1 MPPAINV
8 ACVAINQIPCGNVD
22 AHTHPPD
29 TSVAIVLHKL
39 FANPSI
45 CFVLVASR
53 RAVSHGNPSAFYLFE
68 YELSPYRTGAAA
80 MSAKELTSS
89 LYRPTA
95 AFLFSVRTLSTLA
108 LTAIAL
114 TSWAADRLWPRHMR
128 IDAQHRRLA
137 PKVRGRNIALP
148 FSNEVACAE
157 IASFDDQLEAFLH
170 YEYLGGHDS
179 DDAAKIFLTAS
190 RTGKRASYKIYM
202 LVEND
207 QLTAV
212 PRLNRMESHGLITHY
227 ELVALTHQD
236 LSFAQQQ
243 SRMFENAYNVPTEQK
258 LETLPSFQLLPALAD
273 FLVFKSQTDWRVVG
287 QSTRAPQP
295 LTHHQALR
303 LASDIIDVAHF
314 YNLPLDYFL
323 GVGAMENNYMDV
335 NGDLTHAVW
344 KKRAERGDIVL
355 EHGRK
360 RVLVSDYSIG
370 AWQIS
375 RETLRAAHQLYL
387 KDRRNYDQ
395 LPPRLRPSRDLDVNS
410 VNSEVLTTYAGLVLR
425 DLLDRFGGDVDQAI
439 GAYNGGIRNPNPAY
453 AAGVKNVAL
462 YARRVLE
469 HAPLPAAKSPAA
481 TLPNGTVL

>member
-1 MPPAINV
+1 
-8 ACVAINQIPCGNVD
+8 
-22 AHTHPPD
+22 
-29 TSVAIVLHKL
+29 
-39 FANPSI
+39 
-45 CFVLVASR
+45 
-53 RAVSHGNPSAFYLFE
+53 
-68 YELSPYRTGAAA
+68 
-80 MSAKELTSS
+80 MSAKKLTRNLHRQS
-89 LYRPTA
+89 A
-95 AFLFSVRTLSTLA
+95 AKLFSARALA
-108 LTAIAL
+108 AIAL
-114 TSWAADRLWPRHMR
+114 SALALASWTADRLWPRHMR
-128 IDAQHRRLA
+128 VSVHHRHLA
-137 PKVRGRNIALP
+137 PKVQGRHVALP
-148 FSNEVACAE
+148 FSREVACAE
-157 IASFDDQLEAFLH
+157 IASFDDQLEAFLR
-170 YEYLGGHDS
+170 YEYLRGRDP
-179 DDAAKIFLTAS
+179 DDAAKIFLTTD
-190 RTGKRASYKIYM
+190 RTGKRANYKIFL

-207 QLTAV
+207 QLTAI
-212 PRLNRMESHGLITHY
+212 PRLNRMEAHGLIAHY
-227 ELVALTHQD
+227 ELVAWTKQD
-236 LSFAQQQ
+236 FALAQQQ

-295 LTHHQALR
+295 LIHHQALR
-303 LASDIIDVAHF
+303 LASDILDVAHF

-344 KKRAERGDIVL
+344 KKRAESGDIVL
-355 EHGRK
+355 ERGRK

-370 AWQIS
+370 TWQIS

-387 KDRRNYDQ
+387 KDKRHYDQ

-469 HAPLPAAKSPAA
+469 HTPLPAAKSPAA
-481 TLPNGTVL
+481 ALPNGTVL

>member
-1 MPPAINV
+1 MP
-8 ACVAINQIPCGNVD
+8 
-22 AHTHPPD
+22 
-29 TSVAIVLHKL
+29 
-39 FANPSI
+39 
-45 CFVLVASR
+45 
-53 RAVSHGNPSAFYLFE
+53 
-68 YELSPYRTGAAA
+68 
-80 MSAKELTSS
+80 AKKLTSN
-89 LYRPTA
+89 LYRPA
-95 AFLFSVRTLSTLA
+95 VAKLFSSRALAALA
-108 LTAIAL
+108 LSGIAL
-114 TSWAADRLWPRHMR
+114 ISWTADRLWPRHMHVS
-128 IDAQHRRLA
+128 AQRRHLS
-137 PKVRGRNIALP
+137 PKIHGRNITLP

-157 IASFDDQLEAFLH
+157 IAAFDDQLEAFLR
-170 YEYLGGHDS
+170 YEYLRGRDP
-179 DDAAKIFLTAS
+179 DDASKMFLMAGRS
-190 RTGKRASYKIYM
+190 GKRANYKIYM

-207 QLTAV
+207 QLTAI

-227 ELVALTHQD
+227 ELVAWTKQEFA
-236 LSFAQQQ
+236 FAQQQ

-303 LASDIIDVAHF
+303 LASDILDVAHF

-355 EHGRK
+355 ERGRK

-370 AWQIS
+370 TWQIS

-387 KDRRNYDQ
+387 KDKRHYDE

-410 VNSEVLTTYAGLVLR
+410 VDSEVLTTYAGLVLR

-462 YARRVLE
+462 YARKVLE
-469 HAPLPAAKSPAA
+469 HAPLPATKSSAA
-481 TLPNGTVL
+481 ALPNGTAL

>member
-1 MPPAINV
+1 MPAKKV
-8 ACVAINQIPCGNVD
+8 
-22 AHTHPPD
+22 
-29 TSVAIVLHKL
+29 TSTFCLPSAAKL
-39 FANPSI
+39 F
-45 CFVLVASR
+45 
-53 RAVSHGNPSAFYLFE
+53 SAC
-68 YELSPYRTGAAA
+68 
-80 MSAKELTSS
+80 
-89 LYRPTA
+89 
-95 AFLFSVRTLSTLA
+95 TLSA
-108 LTAIAL
+108 LTLSALAL
-114 TSWAADRLWPRHMR
+114 TSWTADRLWPRRMYMS
-128 IDAQHRRLA
+128 AQNRRLA
-137 PKVRGRNIALP
+137 PKVHGRNIALP
-148 FSNEVACAE
+148 FSNEVAGAQ
-157 IASFDDQLEAFLH
+157 IASFDDQLEAFLR
-170 YEYLGGHDS
+170 YEYLRGRDP
-179 DDAAKIFLTAS
+179 DDAAKVFLTS
-190 RTGKRASYKIYM
+190 DRSGKRASYKIYM

-227 ELVALTHQD
+227 ELVAWTHQD
-236 LSFAQQQ
+236 LAFAQKQ
-243 SRMFENAYNVPTEQK
+243 SRMFENAYKVPTEQT

-287 QSTRAPQP
+287 QNTRAPQP

-303 LASDIIDVAHF
+303 LASDILDVAHF

-355 EHGRK
+355 EHDRK

-387 KDRRNYDQ
+387 KDKRNYDQ

-481 TLPNGTVL
+481 ALPNGTVL

>member
-1 MPPAINV
+1 VPAKKL
-8 ACVAINQIPCGNVD
+8 
-22 AHTHPPD
+22 
-29 TSVAIVLHKL
+29 TSTLH
-39 FANPSI
+39 
-45 CFVLVASR
+45 R
-53 RAVSHGNPSAFYLFE
+53 PSAARLFPARA
-68 YELSPYRTGAAA
+68 LAA
-80 MSAKELTSS
+80 
-89 LYRPTA
+89 
-95 AFLFSVRTLSTLA
+95 LA
-108 LTAIAL
+108 LSALAI
-114 TSWAADRLWPRHMR
+114 TSWTADRLWPRHMR
-128 IDAQHRRLA
+128 VSAQHRHLA
-137 PKVRGRNIALP
+137 PKIHGRNIALP

-157 IASFDDQLEAFLH
+157 IASFDDQLEAFLR
-170 YEYLGGHDS
+170 YEYLRGRNS
-179 DDAAKIFLTAS
+179 DDASKIFLTAD
-190 RTGKRASYKIYM
+190 RTGRRVHYKIFL

-212 PRLNRMESHGLITHY
+212 PRLNRMESYGLITHY
-227 ELVALTHQD
+227 ELVAWTKQD

-243 SRMFENAYNVPTEQK
+243 SRMFESAYNVPTEQK
-258 LETLPSFQLLPALAD
+258 LENLPSFQLLPALAD

-303 LASDIIDVAHF
+303 LASDILDVAHF

-335 NGDLTHAVW
+335 NGDLTHTVW

-355 EHGRK
+355 ERGRR

-370 AWQIS
+370 TWQIS

-387 KDRRNYDQ
+387 KDKRHYDE
-395 LPPRLRPSRDLDVNS
+395 LPPRLRPSRELDVNS
-410 VNSEVLTTYAGLVLR
+410 VDSEVLTTYAGLVLR

-439 GAYNGGIRNPNPAY
+439 GAYNGGIRNPNPSY

-469 HAPLPAAKSPAA
+469 HAPIPAAKSPAA
-481 TLPNGTVL
+481 ALPNGTVL

>member
-1 MPPAINV
+1 MPAK
-8 ACVAINQIPCGNVD
+8 
-22 AHTHPPD
+22 
-29 TSVAIVLHKL
+29 KL
-39 FANPSI
+39 TRNFH
-45 CFVLVASR
+45 R
-53 RAVSHGNPSAFYLFE
+53 
-68 YELSPYRTGAAA
+68 
-80 MSAKELTSS
+80 
-89 LYRPTA
+89 
-95 AFLFSVRTLSTLA
+95 LSTAKLLPARALAAVALAALA
-108 LTAIAL
+108 LA
-114 TSWAADRLWPRHMR
+114 SWSTDRLWPRRMR
-128 IDAQHRRLA
+128 VAAQHRHLG
-137 PKVRGRNIALP
+137 PKIHGRNIALP

-157 IASFDDQLEAFLH
+157 IASFDDQLEAFLR
-170 YEYLGGHDS
+170 YEYLRGRDP
-179 DDAAKIFLTAS
+179 DDASKIFLTAD
-190 RTGKRASYKIYM
+190 RTGRRVSYKIF
-202 LVEND
+202 LLTEND

-212 PRLNRMESHGLITHY
+212 PRLNRMQAHGFITHY
-227 ELVALTHQD
+227 ELIAWTRQNLAL
-236 LSFAQQQ
+236 AQQQ

-273 FLVFKSQTDWRVVG
+273 FLVFKSQTDWRIVG
-287 QSTRAPQP
+287 QSSQAPQP

-303 LASDIIDVAHF
+303 LASDILDVAHF

-335 NGDLTHAVW
+335 NGDLAHAVW

-355 EHGRK
+355 ERGRK

-370 AWQIS
+370 TWQIS

-387 KDRRNYDQ
+387 KDKRHYDD

-410 VNSEVLTTYAGLVLR
+410 VSSEVLTTYAGLVLR

-439 GAYNGGIRNPNPAY
+439 GAYNGGIRNPNSAY

-469 HAPLPAAKSPAA
+469 HAQLPPAKSPAA

>member
-1 MPPAINV
+1 
-8 ACVAINQIPCGNVD
+8 
-22 AHTHPPD
+22 
-29 TSVAIVLHKL
+29 
-39 FANPSI
+39 
-45 CFVLVASR
+45 
-53 RAVSHGNPSAFYLFE
+53 
-68 YELSPYRTGAAA
+68 
-80 MSAKELTSS
+80 MSAKKLTRN
-89 LYRPTA
+89 LRRPTA
-95 AFLFSVRTLSTLA
+95 TKLFSARALAALA
-108 LTAIAL
+108 LSALAL
-114 TSWAADRLWPRHMR
+114 TSWTADRLWPRQMR
-128 IDAQHRRLA
+128 VSAHHRHLA
-137 PKVRGRNIALP
+137 PRVQGRHVSLP
-148 FSNEVACAE
+148 ISSEIACAE
-157 IASFDDQLEAFLH
+157 IASFDDQLEAFLR
-170 YEYLGGHDS
+170 YEYLRGRDP
-179 DDAAKIFLTAS
+179 DDAAKIFLTADH
-190 RTGKRASYKIYM
+190 TGKRGTYNIFL

-207 QLTAV
+207 QLAAI

-227 ELVALTHQD
+227 ELVAWTRQD
-236 LSFAQQQ
+236 LALAQQQ

-287 QSTRAPQP
+287 QSSRAPQP

-303 LASDIIDVAHF
+303 LASDILDVAHF

-355 EHGRK
+355 ERGRK

-387 KDRRNYDQ
+387 KDKRSYDQ

-425 DLLDRFGGDVDQAI
+425 DLLDRFDGDVDQAI

-469 HAPLPAAKSPAA
+469 HTPLPAAKSPSA
-481 TLPNGTVL
+481 TLPNATVL

>member
-1 MPPAINV
+1 MWTRAHGYVTRQPSPPF
-8 ACVAINQIPCGNVD
+8 
-22 AHTHPPD
+22 
-29 TSVAIVLHKL
+29 LKL
-39 FANPSI
+39 SAKPSL
-45 CFVLVASR
+45 CFVLGTG
-53 RAVSHGNPSAFYLFE
+53 RAATLHGHQSAFYLFE
-68 YELSPYRTGAAA
+68 YELSPQRTGAAA
-80 MSAKELTSS
+80 MSAKKLTSNFH
-89 LYRPTA
+89 RPATA
-95 AFLFSVRTLSTLA
+95 ILSSVRTLSSLA
-108 LTAIAL
+108 LTALAL

-128 IDAQHRRLA
+128 IGTQHRRLA
-137 PKVRGRNIALP
+137 PKLQGRNIALP

-157 IASFDDQLEAFLH
+157 IASFDDQLEAFLR
-170 YEYLGGHDS
+170 YEYLRGRDPDEAS
-179 DDAAKIFLTAS
+179 KIFLIAGHN
-190 RTGKRASYKIYM
+190 GKRANYKIYM

-212 PRLNRMESHGLITHY
+212 PRLNRMESHGLVTHY
-227 ELVALTHQD
+227 ELVAWTRQD

-243 SRMFENAYNVPTEQK
+243 SRMFENTYNVATEQK
-258 LETLPSFQLLPALAD
+258 LEALPSFQLLPALSD

-303 LASDIIDVAHF
+303 LASDILDVAHF

-335 NGDLTHAVW
+335 NGDLTHVVW

-355 EHGRK
+355 ERGRK

-375 RETLRAAHQLYL
+375 RETLRASHQLYL
-387 KDRRNYDQ
+387 KDKRNYDA
-395 LPPRLRPSRDLDVNS
+395 LPPRLRPSHDLDVNS

-469 HAPLPAAKSPAA
+469 HAPLPPRG
-481 TLPNGTVL
+481 LPRPLCQTPRCCSYVL

>member
-1 MPPAINV
+1 
-8 ACVAINQIPCGNVD
+8 
-22 AHTHPPD
+22 
-29 TSVAIVLHKL
+29 
-39 FANPSI
+39 
-45 CFVLVASR
+45 
-53 RAVSHGNPSAFYLFE
+53 
-68 YELSPYRTGAAA
+68 
-80 MSAKELTSS
+80 MSAKKLTRH
-89 LYRPTA
+89 LHRPTA
-95 AFLFSVRTLSTLA
+95 TKLFPARALAALA
-108 LTAIAL
+108 LSALAL
-114 TSWAADRLWPRHMR
+114 TSWTADRLWPRQMR
-128 IDAQHRRLA
+128 VSAHHRHLV
-137 PKVRGRNIALP
+137 PKVHGRNIALP
-148 FSNEVACAE
+148 FSDEVACAE
-157 IASFDDQLEAFLH
+157 ISSFDDQLEAFLR
-170 YEYLGGHDS
+170 YEYLRGRDV
-179 DDAAKIFLTAS
+179 DDASRIFLTAA
-190 RTGKRASYKIYM
+190 RTNKRANYKLFM

-207 QLTAV
+207 QLTAI

-227 ELVALTHQD
+227 ELVAWTRQD
-236 LSFAQQQ
+236 LALAQQQ
-243 SRMFENAYNVPTEQK
+243 SRVFENAYNVPTEQK

-287 QSTRAPQP
+287 QSSRAPQP

-303 LASDIIDVAHF
+303 LASDILDVAHF

-355 EHGRK
+355 ERGRK

-387 KDRRNYDQ
+387 KDKRNYDQ

-425 DLLDRFGGDVDQAI
+425 DLLDRFDGDVDQAI

-469 HAPLPAAKSPAA
+469 HTPLPAAKSPSA
-481 TLPNGTVL
+481 TLPNATVL

>member
-1 MPPAINV
+1 MPATKLT
-8 ACVAINQIPCGNVD
+8 GN
-22 AHTHPPD
+22 
-29 TSVAIVLHKL
+29 LHR
-39 FANPSI
+39 S
-45 CFVLVASR
+45 
-53 RAVSHGNPSAFYLFE
+53 SA
-68 YELSPYRTGAAA
+68 
-80 MSAKELTSS
+80 AKFFSS
-89 LYRPTA
+89 
-95 AFLFSVRTLSTLA
+95 RTLATLA
-108 LTAIAL
+108 LAAL
-114 TSWAADRLWPRHMR
+114 ALASWTADRLWPRQMR
-128 IDAQHRRLA
+128 VSVHHRRLA
-137 PKVRGRNIALP
+137 PKIQGRNIVLP
-148 FSNEVACAE
+148 FSNEIACAE
-157 IASFDDQLEAFLH
+157 IASFDDQLEAFLR
-170 YEYLGGHDS
+170 YEYLRGRDP
-179 DDAAKIFLTAS
+179 DDASKIFLTAS
-190 RTGKRASYKIYM
+190 RNGKRASYKIYM

-207 QLTAV
+207 QLTTV
-212 PRLNRMESHGLITHY
+212 PRLNRMESHGLISHY
-227 ELVALTHQD
+227 ELVAWTKQD
-236 LSFAQQQ
+236 LAFAQQQ

-303 LASDIIDVAHF
+303 LASDILDVAHF

-335 NGDLTHAVW
+335 NGDLTHTVW

-355 EHGRK
+355 QHDRK

-370 AWQIS
+370 TWQIS

-387 KDRRNYDQ
+387 KDKRHYDE

-462 YARRVLE
+462 YARKVLE
-469 HAPLPAAKSPAA
+469 HAPLPSAKSPAA
-481 TLPNGTVL
+481 ILPNGTVL